1 MHMVDAL
8 DTAHAVGLSVRPP
21 RRDEPSLA
29 IPAKPSQD
37 RIGDF
42 DQLVIEWKALT
53 YVLNNLT
60 RGLGLPDAYP
70 FVLCGPVIEKL
81 RFVCSAMVD
90 ATGLTGGTQETR
102 IAA

>member
-21 RRDEPSLA
+21 RGDEPSLA
-29 IPAKPSQD
+29 IPAKPEQA
-37 RIGDF
+37 RICDF
-42 DQLVIEWKALT
+42 DQLVSEWQALT

-60 RGLGLPDAYP
+60 RGLGHSDAYP
-70 FVLCGPVIEKL
+70 FVLCGPVISKL
-81 RFVCSAMVD
+81 KFVCSAMVD
-90 ATGLTGGTQETR
+90 AAGLTGAAPDTR